1 MYYWNG
7 TAWEAV
13 GPEVPQSPIAYQAS
27 APSTPS
33 TGDLWIDSDQ
43 DLETYQRQLVRYK
56 FIASGGETS
65 LSGADAN
72 GATLSYTP
80 GAEQVYLNGALLVRG
95 SDYVATNGTSITS
108 LAALSVNDV
117 VEIFA
122 YVAFN
127 VANTY
132 TQSQVDGLVGL
143 VHINTTSFSG
153 VASQSINDVFSSTY
167 DNYKVITIVNNST
180 TSAIGLSLRLRN
192 SGTDNSANNYRWSGT
207 STLDNSATPTPSGS
221 GSNGLT
227 SSFNIGASSSVAG
240 FTGHIITEI
249 TNPFETIHTTE
260 SSLSVFYDQTATR
273 GATALRSGLISVTTS
288 YDGFTIFPA
297 SGTITGTV
305 TIYGYK
311 K

>member
-1 MYYWNG
+1 MAKPMYYWNG

-43 DLETYQRQLVRYK
+43 DLDTYQRQLVRYK

-72 GATLSYTP
+72 SAVLSYTP

-132 TQSQVDGLVGL
+132 TQSQVDGLVAPMGL
-143 VHINTTSFSG
+143 VHINTQTITGTPS
-153 VASQSINDVFSSTY
+153 AININDVFSADY
-167 DNYKVITIVNNST
+167 KNYKMIITALNSVAT
-180 TSAIGLSLRLRN
+180 DIQFRLRA
-192 SGTDNSANNYRWSGT
+192 SGSDNSSANYHRQRFSAGNTSLNGLRTTGATLGVLGECGT
-207 STLDNSATPTPSGS
+207 SQYM
-221 GSNGLT
+221 
-227 SSFNIGASSSVAG
+227 
-240 FTGHIITEI
+240 IITEI
-249 TNPFETIHTTE
+249 AAPYLAQPTVLWSENPYNGTSPVFQIHGNYHNVSSAFDGITI
-260 SSLSVFYDQTATR
+260 YPI
-273 GATALRSGLISVTTS
+273 SGT
-288 YDGFTIFPA
+288 FT
-297 SGTITGTV
+297 SGTIQ
-305 TIYGYK
+305 IFGYK
-311 K
+311 D

>member
-1 MYYWNG
+1 MAKPMYYWNG
-7 TAWEAV
+7 TAWETV

-43 DLETYQRQLVRYK
+43 DLDTYQRQLVRYK

-132 TQSQVDGLVGL
+132 TQSQVDGLVEPMGL
-143 VHINTTSFSG
+143 VHLNTTSFSG
-153 VASQSINDVFSSTY
+153 VATQSINNVFSAQY
-167 DNYKVITIVNNST
+167 DNYKILIDVSKST
-180 TSAIGLSLRLRN
+180 TSFLQLRWRAA
-192 SGTDNSANNYRWSGT
+192 GTDNTTTNYRY
-207 STLDNSATPTPSGS
+207 
-221 GSNGLT
+221 
-227 SSFNIGASSSVAG
+227 
-240 FTGHIITEI
+240 TED
-249 TNPFETIHTTE
+249 
-260 SSLSVFYDQTATR
+260 Y
-273 GATALRSGLISVTTS
+273 
-288 YDGFTIFPA
+288 
-297 SGTITGTV
+297 
-305 TIYGYK
+305 
-311 K
+311 

>member
-1 MYYWNG
+1 MAKPMYYWNG

-43 DLETYQRQLVRYK
+43 DLDTYQRQLVRYK

-72 GATLSYTP
+72 SAVLSYTP

-95 SDYVATNGTSITS
+95 SDYVATDGTSITS

-132 TQSQVDGLVGL
+132 TQSQVDGLVAPMGL
-143 VHINTTSFSG
+143 VHINTTSFSA
-153 VASQSINDVFSSTY
+153 VSSISVNDVFSADHQNYAITLNLSTGPG
-167 DNYKVITIVNNST
+167 TIPINF
-180 TSAIGLSLRLRN
+180 RLRA
-192 SGTDNSANNYRWSGT
+192 SGTDNTSSNYYYSLSFIPFSGTATVTGANGSGLTTLFTIGSANTG
-207 STLDNSATPTPSGS
+207 NSS
-221 GSNGLT
+221 LVQL
-227 SSFNIGASSSVAG
+227 F
-240 FTGHIITEI
+240 
-249 TNPFETIHTTE
+249 NPFESQIT
-260 SSLSVFYDQTATR
+260 SYSYVSRNLSVDSA
-273 GATALRSGLISVTTS
+273 SGGGNMNVTTS
-288 YDGFTIFPA
+288 YDGFTIYTA

-305 TIYGYK
+305 RVYGYK

>member
-1 MYYWNG
+1 MAKPMYYWNG

-43 DLETYQRQLVRYK
+43 DLDTYQRQLVRYK

-95 SDYVATNGTSITS
+95 SDYVATDGTSITS

-132 TQSQVDGLVGL
+132 TQSQVDGLVAPMGL
-143 VHINTTSFSG
+143 VHIGTTNTSG
-153 VASQSINDVFSSTY
+153 AVSSVSIDDVFSADY
-167 DNYKVITIVNNST
+167 VQYKIIFDLDYST
-180 TSAIGLSLRLRN
+180 THTGLSFRLRA
-192 SGTDNSANNYRWSGT
+192 SGTDNTGSNYVRQLITANSTSLNSSRIT
-207 STLDNSATPTPSGS
+207 STSWAATVRDIGGFNLEIFNPFATKQTLLEVNTAS
-221 GSNGLT
+221 T
-227 SSFNIGASSSVAG
+227 SSTIGD
-240 FTGHIITEI
+240 F
-249 TNPFETIHTTE
+249 
-260 SSLSVFYDQTATR
+260 
-273 GATALRSGLISVTTS
+273 GLQNQPEFMLHKNAIS
-288 YDGFTIFPA
+288 YDGFTVFPQA
-297 SGTITGTV
+297 GTIDGKISV
-305 TIYGYK
+305 LGYK
-311 K
+311 I